1 MVLMKRIVSAAALL
15 AASALVLAS
24 CSSDTTDTEG
34 LQITTSIY
42 PLEYVAEQV
51 GGDHVSVSS
60 ITPPGS
66 DDHSLE
72 LSPRQV
78 TDLEKVDLVITLSN
92 YQPAMDDAL
101 GATDPARLIDA
112 ADHVDL
118 LDWGGHDD
126 HDHDHDHDEGEH
138 GEDEHDDH
146 GHSHVGADPHFWLDP
161 MRMANLASPVAE
173 ELAQIDPDNAD
184 EYRANADAFIEQMEQ
199 LDADYTAGLAQCDS
213 TTFIVSHEAFGYL
226 SDSYGLDQQ
235 SIAGLEIDVEPSPR
249 RVAEITDLIEESG
262 VGVIFATS
270 QSEMTLISALAE
282 EAGID
287 VEILDA
293 SATQI
298 DDTVDYEEIMR
309 NNLAKLQN
317 SLGCR

>member
-1 MVLMKRIVSAAALL
+1 MILMKRKVSTLAFLMAGAVTL
-15 AASALVLAS
+15 AA
-24 CSSDTTDTEG
+24 CSSGETDTGG

-42 PLEYVAEQV
+42 PLEYVAQQV
-51 GGDHVSVSS
+51 GGDHVSVTS

-101 GATDPARLIDA
+101 GAIEAERVIDA
-112 ADHVDL
+112 ADHIEL
-118 LDWGGHDD
+118 LDWGESGHEDHDD
-126 HDHDHDHDEGEH
+126 HGDGEGDPEGE
-138 GEDEHDDH
+138 DH
-146 GHSHVGADPHFWLDP
+146 GHSHAGPDPHFWLDP
-161 MRMANLASPVAE
+161 TRMASLAHPVAE
-173 ELAQIDPDNAD
+173 QLADIDPDNAE
-184 EYRANADAFIEQMEQ
+184 EYTANADALVAEMES
-199 LDADYTAGLAQCDS
+199 LDADYAAGLAQCDS

-226 SDSYGLDQQ
+226 SDAYGLDQE

-249 RVAEITDLIEESG
+249 RVAEVTTLIEESG

-270 QSEMTLISALAE
+270 QAELTLVSALAD
-282 EAGID
+282 EAGVE

-298 DDTVDYEEIMR
+298 DESVNYNQLMR
-309 NNLAKLQN
+309 NNLELLQDA
-317 SLGCR
+317 LGCR

>member
-1 MVLMKRIVSAAALL
+1 
-15 AASALVLAS
+15 
-24 CSSDTTDTEG
+24 
-34 LQITTSIY
+34 
-42 PLEYVAEQV
+42 
-51 GGDHVSVSS
+51 
-60 ITPPGS
+60 
-66 DDHSLE
+66 
-72 LSPRQV
+72 
-78 TDLEKVDLVITLSN
+78 
-92 YQPAMDDAL
+92 
-101 GATDPARLIDA
+101 
-112 ADHVDL
+112 
-118 LDWGGHDD
+118 
-126 HDHDHDHDEGEH
+126 
-138 GEDEHDDH
+138 
-146 GHSHVGADPHFWLDP
+146 

-173 ELAQIDPDNAD
+173 ELAQIDPVNAD